1 MCPQEPRQPTELAA
15 GEERPRSTWAVWGSG
30 QRAWGHRLF
39 GGSYG
44 GRSPGAPPLPP
55 TPPGCPN
62 PNAAVSARL
71 LPAGVVAFRF
81 CSPRGY
87 PGEVQKR
94 AAPLPPRHGGYA
106 PKCAGGLLA
115 QPARILGLK
124 SFGCCCCESGAAPPA
139 RGCCC
144 CSPPAPR
151 SRPRRQELLLGA
163 GCEDSPAA
171 ACRWDLPA
179 LPPFLHFRTT
189 RCLS

>member
-1 MCPQEPRQPTELAA
+1 MRLNCAPRSQDSQRSWQLGRSGPAPPGLRGAA
-15 GEERPRSTWAVWGSG
+15 GT
-30 QRAWGHRLF
+30 GHQLF

-44 GRSPGAPPLPP
+44 GRSLGAPPIASHPARLPRP
-55 TPPGCPN
+55 ERCRER
-62 PNAAVSARL
+62 ASSARRGRGFPL
-71 LPAGVVAFRF
+71 LL
-81 CSPRGY
+81 SPGLPR
-87 PGEVQKR
+87 EVQKR

-124 SFGCCCCESGAAPPA
+124 SFGCCCRESGAAPPA
-139 RGCCC
+139 RGCC

-179 LPPFLHFRTT
+179 LPPFLHFLTT

>member
-1 MCPQEPRQPTELAA
+1 MPPGAKTANGAGSWGGAA
-15 GEERPRSTWAVWGSG
+15 PLHLGCVGQRPR
-30 QRAWGHRLF
+30 GHRLF

-44 GRSPGAPPLPP
+44 GRAPGAPQLPP

-106 PKCAGGLLA
+106 PKSAGGLLA

-124 SFGCCCCESGAAPPA
+124 SFGCCCRESGAAPPA